1 MYAKINLF
9 VHCLESKKKKKKLK
23 EDDHKLFLKDHSE
36 NKMEP
41 IFAYFNF

>member
-1 MYAKINLF
+1 MQRSIFSFIAWK
-9 VHCLESKKKKKKLK
+9 VKKKKKQLK